1 MVYGYGNKVVKSL
14 MFFTNFA
21 IFFLGVL
28 VFTFSLWANLDR
40 DFSAHLRDFAEQ
52 AKIDEHFVN
61 ELAQYEASLWILVA
75 VGALLLVVG
84 FLGCCGTACESN
96 VLLTLY
102 FVVILILALVEFL
115 TVLAMF
121 TNRAELF
128 ESVHNAFIESSKT
141 ADGRRN
147 LKPIQTALNCC
158 GATVE
163 SQHFYLAEGLCTGS
177 LHNADDCYTVLAA
190 KLNSDAVLVSAV
202 LLLLAQF
209 FSMFFSCVLCKAFRE
224 RACSSDQNL
233 IATNLLM
240 FQSAATKSAFF
251 PFFSYSISP
260 PFCPFTFVFVVFL
273 LLPINNNAF
282 TDNTNL
288 LVDNEFSADV
298 ISQAFVQTGS
308 ELHYFRDISHQQD
321 GGPTFLAS
329 STSAN
334 KVNDGLEAENNAG
347 KKKLFEAESTDFGK
361 SVLGV
366 PVQRRVFL
374 SNPGD
379 KNLIISAITSS
390 SISFH
395 CSFVEQKSLA
405 PQQQTFFRVFFLP
418 VLEHFG
424 LQQEVIKVH
433 TSVGTFSHRVQGESV
448 GNPYR
453 IRSFLGIR
461 LPLNA
466 TFSAPFSLHNP
477 HSKTMI
483 LSELF
488 VSDCNVRIELN
499 DGTLVSKKQRTE
511 DDKKEPIHW
520 RFRPFETREIGKTK
534 VLGNVERN
542 STSFIVAKMRN
553 MGHQS
558 SNAQSIPIAMHEKS
572 ELKEEPLD
580 QLLIFAVGVQVSR
593 RRDLFPTVDLL
604 DFGLVQAGG
613 QIRPLTFSVYSSLE
627 RGVEIESV
635 YVGKQTRGV
644 YLQFE
649 SRPPISIKGGA
660 KGQPG
665 LPITVASVNI
675 DTRQPNLA
683 ELRDAEDDGT
693 TKDSTEQQLE
703 QRGREGSD
711 ENSEMVTVR
720 RGTVVAETRGGNY
733 KVSIPFRA
741 VIYRGQLEH
750 DMEATAFHQGLDPIV
765 HREVTITNSLPFG
778 LAIWGI
784 KLAKNAK
791 DAFQASLVSDPAV
804 VLFPGQSLPTFLLT
818 YLRKQSINFSSK
830 IILNTNVTTY
840 KFPIV
845 VFGGDLQ
852 IRLHAHKQSEFDFGS
867 VGWDERR
874 TILFSLSNSNPVSLR
889 LKRLHAPFPALLSLS
904 FIGVHRLEHDNQ
916 AVSVGRL
923 VERASP
929 ANVSSSS
936 SNGDRWAEG
945 LDFALPAHSLALF
958 NLTLSAPSQH
968 RKTLPSS
975 GVNTFQLQTQFAT
988 HEFPVKFE
996 LVDYHLESVPSE
1008 IVFRDAFIGTVQ
1020 THPIKFFNTFA
1031 DDLHI
1036 HHISITDD
1044 DDPRFQLYH
1053 QPNVSVTMRRT
1064 IPSKSLVTVANVA
1077 FVPGSTC
1084 PQHCYLGIQLDT
1096 SEGQWFAYGMKLPQ
1110 NLAEIDHYLY
1120 MRLRK
1125 EWLSMGDKRVVKTQL
1140 RMDTDRVK
1148 GVEVPIEGHLVWPR
1162 LLSHSV
1168 VHFPLTAVGNFTIV
1182 NLTLSNPTTNSV
1194 IVQLLPLVIYPDAE
1208 FFLDLFR
1215 AELPVPLAD
1224 PVEINETLMFSLR
1237 DTELFTLRPGSPVP
1251 QFTQTL
1257 LLRPG
1262 MSTRIRIGF
1271 LPNDYALHSSLLLI
1285 RNNLTALEPVVLYG
1299 RGAKMHMDIDNKT
1312 ARSQPLLFEILP
1324 QHLADCANPRRQLHK
1339 LPTTLTVRRS
1349 FVVRNSGEV
1358 SFSVFN
1364 ISISNT
1370 PCENRG
1376 FRVLNCDRFRL
1387 EPNETILL
1395 DIAYTPDF
1403 LLSTNEATLQLYMH
1417 MNGTPWSFDLVSTI
1431 PPHLLSVCHAAL
1443 PRPPFESMMYYTCV
1457 LALTFCFICVVSCAY
1472 LEGDRVISCAYRQQ
1486 FAVHCHDE
1494 KTAVDLD
1501 ASVPDEQNSVSS
1513 STGTTED
1520 EVPSRKTQFLQAA
1533 QDAGPLNKLFWRT
1546 LNCILWVFSYVWP
1559 LVRGSNKQSIATTNT
1574 GNNWLVDGTEDG
1586 KAEEMD
1592 DELLTRLP
1600 VSDEIAQHP
1609 KDPEQ
1614 IHSNFPLP
1622 PLLSN
1627 ANGLDSA
1634 NIVCDDELLDFTDPY
1649 LFMKFRSF
1657 LNAEKLSLGAE
1668 CTGGQRHKHSVSSS
1682 TTTSETQ
1689 QQPSNGTR
1697 ERIARKKKAG
1707 KKRNKPDE
1715 ANKFDLHSI
1724 GIKKNLL
1731 GKEPEHQRNAQG
1743 LKSAELSSSTTGS
1756 DDGENLLMALNEKSD
1771 EKGETTKKTQR
1782 TTTAKRTGKANNVYF
1797 INEKRAEVKR
1807 HGKSP
1812 SAGSSHVSSSSPRTA
1827 SNSADKMP
1835 MTTNKHSKARR
1846 TVEEEDQMVVPS
1858 SSISYADRRRIMDGE
1873 KERPEWF
1880 NRLFTTGIAAE
1891 DEDEKVGGNNHDEQQ
1906 QQQQQPNLYFQ
1917 HEQRPP
1923 PVYRD
1928 DFGTEF
1934 VWKQLHSTKFRFE
1947 DNEEVE
1953 EKDELAQFDAPEN
1966 ADAEMGAG
1974 VDMDSSD
1981 SSAAPEWADQAMAD
1995 FTTVNVDD
2003 DFFDLANQS
2012 AEFFDQ
2018 ISNDGC
2024 STSLQQSDRN
2034 LPTDTDTFT
2043 PSNRYF
2049 GVIGSKIEKK
2059 ENTDAIVRD
2068 KMLEA
2073 EDLKTQRIIDTLTQ
2087 EYREKLTKVL
2097 NSARNPMLDIHQLL
2111 DDLNLSPSA
2120 CKLTLPPDLSSGCG
2134 LNETKPT
2141 GTVADNHLNT
2151 TNVGRN
2157 VGTATSSSSSRLGGT
2172 TELQGVQQR
2181 KRKSPGREHSERLR
2195 NAVDEPKKEKTDGA
2209 LSPLPNFD
2217 ILFNIEDP
2225 IWKPIGAIDE
2235 RLSWPAQFMKKEK
2248 KTTKKQKDD
2257 K

>member
-1 MVYGYGNKVVKSL
+1 
-14 MFFTNFA
+14 
-21 IFFLGVL
+21 
-28 VFTFSLWANLDR
+28 
-40 DFSAHLRDFAEQ
+40 
-52 AKIDEHFVN
+52 
-61 ELAQYEASLWILVA
+61 
-75 VGALLLVVG
+75 
-84 FLGCCGTACESN
+84 
-96 VLLTLY
+96 
-102 FVVILILALVEFL
+102 
-115 TVLAMF
+115 
-121 TNRAELF
+121 
-128 ESVHNAFIESSKT
+128 
-141 ADGRRN
+141 
-147 LKPIQTALNCC
+147 
-158 GATVE
+158 
-163 SQHFYLAEGLCTGS
+163 
-177 LHNADDCYTVLAA
+177 
-190 KLNSDAVLVSAV
+190 
-202 LLLLAQF
+202 
-209 FSMFFSCVLCKAFRE
+209 
-224 RACSSDQNL
+224 
-233 IATNLLM
+233 M
-240 FQSAATKSAFF
+240 FQSAATKSAF

-260 PFCPFTFVFVVFL
+260 PFCPFTFLFVVFL
-273 LLPINNNAF
+273 LLPINNAF
-282 TDNTNL
+282 TDNSNL
-288 LVDNEFSADV
+288 LGVDNEFSADV

-321 GGPTFLAS
+321 GGPNFLAS
-329 STSAN
+329 SANAN
-334 KVNDGLEAENNAG
+334 KLNDGLEAENNAG
-347 KKKLFEAESTDFGK
+347 KKTLFEAESTDFGQ

-379 KNLIISAITSS
+379 KNLIVSAITSS

-433 TSVGTFSHRVQGESV
+433 TSIGTFSHRVQGESV

-477 HSKTMI
+477 HPKTMI

-542 STSFIVAKMRN
+542 STSFIVAKMRK
-553 MGHQS
+553 MGQQS
-558 SNAQSIPIAMHEKS
+558 SNAQSMPIAIQKKP

-711 ENSEMVTVR
+711 ENNEMVTVR

-750 DMEATAFHQGLDPIV
+750 DMEATAFHQALDPVV

-784 KLAKNAK
+784 KLARNAK

-818 YLRKQSINFSSK
+818 YLRKQPINFSSK

-929 ANVSSSS
+929 ANVSSSD
-936 SNGDRWAEG
+936 GGRWAEG

-988 HEFPVKFE
+988 HEFPIKFE

-1140 RMDTDRVK
+1140 RMDTDKVK

-1215 AELPVPLAD
+1215 SELPVPLAD

-1251 QFTQTL
+1251 QFREEVEAILGGPVPRFTQTL

-1520 EVPSRKTQFLQAA
+1520 EVPSRKTLFLQAA

-1559 LVRGSNKQSIATTNT
+1559 LVRGSNKQSVARRKSRKGEARKAQQQQQQQTMATTVVDNEKASLRQSFSE
-1574 GNNWLVDGTEDG
+1574 GLVDGTEDG
-1586 KAEEMD
+1586 KAEEVD
-1592 DELLTRLP
+1592 DEMLTSRH

-1614 IHSNFPLP
+1614 INSNFPLP
-1622 PLLSN
+1622 PHLSN
-1627 ANGLDSA
+1627 ANVLDSA

-1697 ERIARKKKAG
+1697 ARIPRKKKAG

-1715 ANKFDLHSI
+1715 AKKFDLLSI

-1731 GKEPEHQRNAQG
+1731 
-1743 LKSAELSSSTTGS
+1743 SS
-1756 DDGENLLMALNEKSD
+1756 DDGENLLMALDEKSD

-1782 TTTAKRTGKANNVYF
+1782 MTTAKRTGKADAVCV
-1797 INEKRAEVKR
+1797 NEKGSGDKR

-1812 SAGSSHVSSSSPRTA
+1812 SASSSHVSSSPLRTA

-1835 MTTNKHSKARR
+1835 MTTNKHTKAR
-1846 TVEEEDQMVVPS
+1846 TVEEDQMIVPS

-1873 KERPEWF
+1873 KRMICTEERPEWF
-1880 NRLFTTGIAAE
+1880 NRLFTKGIAD
-1891 DEDEKVGGNNHDEQQ
+1891 DEDEKVVGNHDEQQ
-1906 QQQQQPNLYFQ
+1906 QQQQTNLYFQ
-1917 HEQRPP
+1917 QLHEQRPP
-1923 PVYRD
+1923 PVYKD

-1947 DNEEVE
+1947 DNEEEEVE
-1953 EKDELAQFDAPEN
+1953 EEEDELARFDAPEN
-1966 ADAEMGAG
+1966 DDDEMICDDGAG
-1974 VDMDSSD
+1974 ADMDSSD
-1981 SSAAPEWADQAMAD
+1981 SSAAPEWADQAIAD

-2024 STSLQQSDRN
+2024 STSLQSVRD

-2043 PSNRYF
+2043 PSNQYF
-2049 GVIGSKIEKK
+2049 GVIGSKIDKK

-2068 KMLEA
+2068 KMLET
-2073 EDLKTQRIIDTLTQ
+2073 EDLKTQHIIDTLTQ

-2134 LNETKPT
+2134 LNETRPT
-2141 GTVADNHLNT
+2141 GTAADNHLNT
-2151 TNVGRN
+2151 TNTGRN
-2157 VGTATSSSSSRLGGT
+2157 VGTTSSRLGET

-2181 KRKSPGREHSERLR
+2181 KRKSPGRELSERLR

-2209 LSPLPNFD
+2209 PSPLPNFD

-2235 RLSWPAQFMKKEK
+2235 RLSWPAQFMNKEK